1 MVLNQGLQE
10 PIIFLL
16 EDVVGEHGLLAWT
29 LRNLMLHQAPVIFLN
44 NAKAI
49 SAWKCL
55 DLSLKCNGRHT
66 LQLFFKW
73 IHFFRGVKWTSTEV
87 DELFENVLYLI
98 LENDNFTWE
107 NFSVGCIFC
116 QEIVETI
123 CVETGVCSKSAKP
136 LLLDNQLIQ
145 FGLVVLNDFL
155 VWRHLLSPLS
165 DALSLETGLF
175 INLTNFHENHGGWEE
190 VQFLADEQSS

>member
-16 EDVVGEHGLLAWT
+16 EDVVGKHSLLAWT

-44 NAKAI
+44 NTKAV

-66 LQLFFKW
+66 FQLFFKW

-87 DELFENVLYLI
+87 DELFENILYLI

-123 CVETGVCSKSAKP
+123 CVETGVSSESAKP
-136 LLLDNQLIQ
+136 LLLDNQLI
-145 FGLVVLNDFL
+145 
-155 VWRHLLSPLS
+155 
-165 DALSLETGLF
+165 
-175 INLTNFHENHGGWEE
+175 
-190 VQFLADEQSS
+190 